1 MGIKGEAASQEE
13 ALAVVHKKHDG
24 ALGFRRQYA
33 RWRDE
38 EMLDLIW
45 R

>member
-13 ALAVVHKKHDG
+13 ALAVVHKKHGG